1 MSVEQKQYWQAGRD
15 YERERIWKG
24 VEELYNN
31 SESTRTPIYQD
42 RMYNYLKNI
51 MWPEHPPEQFRDKS
65 NGE

>member
-15 YERERIWKG
+15 YERDRIWNG
-24 VEELYNN
+24 IEELYKN

-42 RMYNYLKNI
+42 RMYNYLKSI
-51 MWPEHPPEQFRDKS
+51 MWPQHPPQQFRDRS